1 MAEVDTASQHSIED
15 TIRNI
20 LREFGRLAVDASA
33 LNDDSN
39 LYDAG
44 LTSHGSV
51 NLMLAIEERFDVEF
65 PDRLM
70 QRGSFATIAAIRTN
84 VQNLI
89 GERG

>member
-1 MAEVDTASQHSIED
+1 MAEVDIASQHSIED

-84 VQNLI
+84 VQYLI

>member
-1 MAEVDTASQHSIED
+1 MAEVDIASQHSIGD

-84 VQNLI
+84 VQYLI